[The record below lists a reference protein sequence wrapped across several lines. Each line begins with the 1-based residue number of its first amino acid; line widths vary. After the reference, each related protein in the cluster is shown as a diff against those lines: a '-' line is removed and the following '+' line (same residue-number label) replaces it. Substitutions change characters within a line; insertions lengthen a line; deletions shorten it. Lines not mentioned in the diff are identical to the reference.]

1 MGKGLSSFDKNAT
14 DVKKAVIANK
24 GILPTGEPV
33 QGMLSGEQIKVN
45 ILQDMRSF
53 VKQAEALRAGS
64 KDRKCI
70 DISLGKMANLKY
82 GFAYDEKTGS
92 PEQFLTALGI
102 DPAMHTIESLMTMP
116 EFEEGYR
123 WLVPEVIREAVRLGM
138 RKSPIYTNLI
148 AAEESVAQPKVTMP
162 AINMAD
168 AMPTELGEAET
179 IPVGT
184 ISFNQKDVKLV
195 KVGTGIKM
203 TDEVMMYVSLNLLS
217 LYLQDVG
224 VKLNT
229 ALDSMAIDTLINGD
243 QADGSDAIATIG
255 VTSANTL
262 TYRDILR
269 PWVRMSILGRLPQN
283 ILANEEAAMDI
294 LDLEEFKGFS
304 GGTKMANI
312 NLQTP
317 VPRDQSLYIHGAM
330 PDGKQ
335 FMFVDRSSAL
345 LKLNAAGL
353 RTESER
359 IVQKQI
365 SGTYVTLTTGFA
377 TMFRDARLLL
387 DYSQTISSK
396 PFPAWMTPSATEKE
410 AFKTR

>member
-1 MGKGLSSFDKNAT
+1 MVTLSNFDKNASE
-14 DVKKAVIANK
+14 VKKAVLANS
-24 GILPTGEPV
+24 GALPTGTPA
-33 QGMLSGEQIKVN
+33 QGMLSAEQIRAN

-70 DISLGKMANLKY
+70 DISLGRMANLKY

-92 PEQFLTALGI
+92 PEQFLAALGI
-102 DPAMHTIESLMTMP
+102 DPAMHTVESLMTMP

-138 RKSPIYTNLI
+138 RKSPIYPNLI

-168 AMPTELGEAET
+168 ATPTEVGEAET

-184 ISFNQKDVKLV
+184 ISFNQKDVKLM
-195 KVGTGIKM
+195 KVATGIKL

-229 ALDSMAIDTLINGD
+229 ALDATAIDTLINGD
-243 QADGSDAIATIG
+243 QAHAVDAIATIG
-255 VTSANTL
+255 VKTPNTL

-269 PWVRMSILGRLPQN
+269 PWVRMSLLGRLPQN
-283 ILANEEAAMDI
+283 ILANEDAAMDI
-294 LDLEEFKGFS
+294 LDLPEFKGFP
-304 GGTKMANI
+304 GNNKLATI

-330 PDGKQ
+330 PAEKR

-353 RTESER
+353 KTESER

-365 SGTYVTLTTGFA
+365 SGTYVSLTTGFA
-377 TMFRDARLLL
+377 TMFRDARLMI
-387 DYSQTISSK
+387 DYSQAISSK
-396 PFPAWMTPSATEKE
+396 PFPEWMNPAALESAT
-410 AFKTR
+410 FKTR

>member
-1 MGKGLSSFDKNAT
+1 MTTLSNFDKNANE
-14 DVKKAVIANK
+14 VKKAVIANK
-24 GILPTGEPV
+24 GVVPTGVPA
-33 QGMLSGEQIKVN
+33 QGMLSGEQIRAN

-70 DISLGKMANLKY
+70 DISLGRMANLKY

-92 PEQFLTALGI
+92 PEQFLAALGI
-102 DPAMHTIESLMTMP
+102 DPAMHTVESLMTMP
-116 EFEEGYR
+116 DFEEGYR

-138 RKSPIYTNLI
+138 RKSPIYPSLI

-168 AMPTELGEAET
+168 SMPTEVGEAET

-184 ISFNQKDVKLV
+184 ISFNQKDVKLM
-195 KVGTGIKM
+195 KVATGIKL

-229 ALDSMAIDTLINGD
+229 ALDAMAIDTLINGD
-243 QADGSDAIATIG
+243 QADKSDAIATIG
-255 VTSANTL
+255 VNTANTL

-269 PWVRMSILGRLPQN
+269 PWVRMSLLGRLPQN
-283 ILANEEAAMDI
+283 ILANEDAAMDI
-294 LDLEEFKGFS
+294 LDLPEFKGFS
-304 GGTKMANI
+304 GSSKMASI

-330 PDGKQ
+330 PAGKQ

-353 RTESER
+353 KTESER

-365 SGTYVTLTTGFA
+365 SGTYVSLTTGFA
-377 TMFRDARLLL
+377 TMFRDARLMV
-387 DYSQTISSK
+387 DYSQTIASK
-396 PFPAWMTPSATEKE
+396 GFPEWMNPAALEGET
-410 AFKTR
+410 FKTR

>member
-1 MGKGLSSFDKNAT
+1 MTKALSTFDKNASEI
-14 DVKKAVIANK
+14 KKAVIANK
-24 GILPTGEPV
+24 GIMPTGEPV
-33 QGMLSGEQIKVN
+33 QGMLSCEQIRAN

-92 PEQFLTALGI
+92 PEQFLAALGI
-102 DPAMHTIESLMTMP
+102 DPAMHTVESLMTMP
-116 EFEEGYR
+116 NFEEGYR

-138 RKSPIYTNLI
+138 RKSPIYPNLL

-162 AINMAD
+162 AINMSD
-168 AMPTELGEAET
+168 SMPTEIGEAET

-184 ISFNQKDVKLV
+184 ISFNQKDVKLI

-229 ALDSMAIDTLINGD
+229 ALDAMAIDTLINGD
-243 QADGSDAIATIG
+243 QPDGSDAIATIG
-255 VTSANTL
+255 VKTPNTL

-269 PWVRMSILGRLPQN
+269 TWVRMSVLGRLPQN
-283 ILANEEAAMDI
+283 MLANEEAAMDI
-294 LDLEEFKGFS
+294 LDLEEFKGFA
-304 GGTKMANI
+304 GGTKLANI

-330 PDGKQ
+330 PSDKQ
-335 FMFVDRSSAL
+335 FMFVDKSSAL

-353 RTESER
+353 KTESER
-359 IVQKQI
+359 IVSKQI

-377 TMFRDARLLL
+377 TMFRDARLML
-387 DYSQTISSK
+387 DYSQDIQSK
-396 PFPAWMTPSATEKE
+396 PFPDWMTPSDVEKE
-410 AFKTR
+410 TFKTR